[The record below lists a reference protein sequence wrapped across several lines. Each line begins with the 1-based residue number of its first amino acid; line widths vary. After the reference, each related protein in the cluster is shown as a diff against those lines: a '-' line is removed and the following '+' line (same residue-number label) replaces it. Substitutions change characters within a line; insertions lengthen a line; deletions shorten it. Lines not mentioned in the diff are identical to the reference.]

1 MKGNPMWFQ
10 LYRDRSNEW
19 RWRLKA
25 QNGRIIADSAEGFI
39 NKNDCL
45 GAIGLVK
52 SAPIPTRFR
61 SATCCR
67 ASGS

>member
-25 QNGRIIADSAEGFI
+25 QNGRIIADSAEGYI

-45 GAIGLVK
+45 NAIRLVK
-52 SAPIPTRFR
+52 SAANAPVYE
-61 SATCCR
+61 A
-67 ASGS
+67 